1 MAEISA
7 GAVKELRE
15 RTGSGMMD
23 CKKALAETNGD
34 VEKAIDYLR
43 EKGLAKAAKKAGR
56 TASDGRIFHYVH
68 NNFKV
73 GTLLELN
80 SETDFVAKTDEF
92 NALGH
97 EIAMHIT
104 AANPLYLRP
113 EEVPVEDLEREKEIY
128 RQQLRDEGKPEDRIE
143 KIVEGKIRKFYETT
157 CLMEQAYIRDPN
169 KKIGD
174 LVVEVIAKLGENI
187 VVKRF
192 ARFMIGE

>member
-7 GAVKELRE
+7 GVVKELRE

-43 EKGLAKAAKKAGR
+43 EKGLAKAAKKASR
-56 TASDGRIFHYVH
+56 AASDGRIFHYVH

-73 GTLLELN
+73 GALVELN

-92 NALGH
+92 NVLGH

-113 EEVPVEDLEREKEIY
+113 EDVPVEDLEREKEIY

-157 CLMEQAYIRDPN
+157 CLMEQAYIRDPD
-169 KKIGD
+169 KKIAD
-174 LVVEVIAKLGENI
+174 LVVEMIAKLGENI

>member
-43 EKGLAKAAKKAGR
+43 EKGLAKAAKKASR

-73 GTLLELN
+73 GALLELN

-157 CLMEQAYIRDPN
+157 CLMEQAYIRDPD

-174 LVVEVIAKLGENI
+174 LVVEMIAKLGENI
-187 VVKRF
+187 VIKRF

>member
-43 EKGLAKAAKKAGR
+43 EKGLAKAAKKASR
-56 TASDGRIFHYVH
+56 TRSDGRIFHYVH

-73 GTLLELN
+73 GALLELN

-143 KIVEGKIRKFYETT
+143 KIVEGKVRKFYETT
-157 CLMEQAYIRDPN
+157 CLMEQAYIRDPD

-174 LVVEVIAKLGENI
+174 LVVEMIAKLGENI
-187 VVKRF
+187 VIKRF